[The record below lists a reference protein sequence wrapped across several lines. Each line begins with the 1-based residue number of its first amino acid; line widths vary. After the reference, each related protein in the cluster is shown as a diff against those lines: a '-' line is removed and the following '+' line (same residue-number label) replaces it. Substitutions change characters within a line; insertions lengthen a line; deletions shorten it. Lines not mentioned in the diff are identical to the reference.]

1 MFGTGTQVCY
11 NMKESFPN
19 DICMGEKRMFTRSS
33 ARNAI
38 GNPAAFARGGAYVQ
52 EGKVDHVTVRQQD
65 TLLVYEGVVHG
76 PGEDYAVMFEYN
88 QQQENFAACR
98 CSCPEISRSAWGC
111 RHVAALM
118 IAACGG
124 AATPVGSR
132 EGSEWL
138 GELLMN
144 KSGSLPLTTT
154 GQEPVRLYPQLR
166 RVSDHEMALGL
177 KLGRS
182 RLYIVRSMAD
192 FVQRA
197 QKREAA
203 VYGRELTFSHREE
216 ELAKEDAAL
225 FGQIVML
232 AAKGDTAG
240 GELML
245 SGAALDQTMRLLTGR
260 QADVRE
266 EDGVTR
272 RVRVVQRDI
281 PLEVELEENGASAQ
295 LCVLAQNVVLGQSG
309 AYRFTNEELVCA
321 FGETFER
328 ISGLLQVAGAY
339 PQGIRFGSDQLED
352 VCMRLILPA
361 MQSAVMRKGQT
372 ILTNHTPTPVHP
384 RLYVDLSDDNK
395 LTCRTAFDYLGT
407 VLSGSQTHPHIRR
420 NTPLENDVR
429 AAVMQLFPQKLGEDD
444 YAFEGSDDA
453 RFALL
458 SEQLAGLE
466 RAGEVMVS
474 QRLARMNVKRAKT
487 MSFGLTQQDGKL
499 TLKADLGGYTQEELT
514 QALSAYRQKR
524 AYVRLTSG
532 TFLSGEALE
541 QAASAAQ
548 VLDGLDMT
556 AEQAQQGAEVP
567 MSRAMYLE
575 SALED
580 RENISLNAPKEIEA
594 WTQRMRQA
602 QTLRVEQPA
611 SLQATLRSYQ
621 LEGLSWLCALSD
633 AGFNGIL
640 ADDMGLGKTIQ
651 ALSLL
656 LWEQER
662 GKQVH
667 ALVVCPASLQLNWLS
682 EAKKFAPSLH
692 STSLMGSAKER
703 VDIIKAEKRPNILIT
718 SYDQLRRDVQAYQG
732 VTFTHVLLDEAQNIK
747 NAASQAARA
756 VKTISSEHRFAM
768 TGTPIENRLSELWSV
783 FDFLMPGYL
792 GTYKKFKDR
801 FEAPVVR
808 DADEK
813 ARTTLHMMIA
823 PFILRRMKK
832 DVLTDLPEKV
842 ETVMSS
848 EMTAEQRRIYT
859 AYVSRL
865 QESGKDL
872 LGSNQDRIKMLS
884 ELTRLRQLCCDPR
897 LCLEDYTGGSG
908 KLMQLME
915 IVRDAL
921 EADHRILLF
930 SQFTTMLDL
939 IAEALDD
946 EGIGYYT
953 LTGDTDKEERMEL
966 VQQFNEGGADVFLIS
981 LKAGG
986 TGLNLTGAD
995 VVIHYDPWWNVSA
1008 QNQAT
1013 DRAYRIG
1020 QTKGVQVIRLI
1031 ASDTVEEHILN
1042 IQERKKALSDGVLLG
1057 EENFFTMDADML
1069 KEVLGG

>member
-1 MFGTGTQVCY
+1 
-11 NMKESFPN
+11 
-19 DICMGEKRMFTRSS
+19 MFTRSS
-33 ARNAI
+33 ARSAI
-38 GNPAAFARGGAYVQ
+38 GNPAMFARGGAYVQ
-52 EGKVDHVTVRQQD
+52 EGRVSQVTVREAGALQI
-65 TLLVYEGVVHG
+65 YEGVVQS
-76 PGEDYAVMFEYN
+76 PGESYRVSFEYDP
-88 QQQENFAACR
+88 QQEKFPACR
-98 CSCPEISRSAWGC
+98 CSCAEIGRSAWGC

-118 IAACGG
+118 IAVCGG
-124 AATPVGSR
+124 TATPVGPR
-132 EGSEWL
+132 EGSEWMD
-138 GELLMN
+138 ELLMK
-144 KSGSLPLTTT
+144 KSGALSGVLAET
-154 GQEPVRLYPQLR
+154 EPVHLHPSLR
-166 RVSDHEMALGL
+166 RVSDEEMALGL
-177 KLGRS
+177 RLGRS

-192 FVQRA
+192 FAQRA
-197 QKREAA
+197 QKRETTI
-203 VYGRELTFSHREE
+203 YGRELTFSHREE
-216 ELAKEDAAL
+216 ELAKEDVQL

-232 AAKGDTAG
+232 AGKGETDG

-245 SGAALDQTMRLLTGR
+245 RGAALDQTMRLLEGR
-260 QADVRE
+260 QVDIRE
-266 EDGVTR
+266 ENGTQR
-272 RVRVVQRDI
+272 RVRVVRRDI
-281 PLEVELEENGASAQ
+281 ALELELEEQGDSAQ
-295 LCVLAQNVVLGQSG
+295 LCVLAENVVLGQAG
-309 AYRFTNEELVCA
+309 AYRFMNEEIVCA

-339 PQGIRFGSDQLED
+339 PQGIRFGSGQLEE

-361 MQSAVMRKGQT
+361 MESAVMKKGQT
-372 ILTNHTPTPVHP
+372 ILTGHTPTPVRP
-384 RLYVDLSDDNK
+384 RIYVDLDDSNR
-395 LTCRTAFDYLGT
+395 LTCRTVFDYLGT
-407 VLSGSQTHPHIRR
+407 VLSAGQTHPHIRR
-420 NTPLENDVR
+420 NTPLENDVH
-429 AAVMQLFPQKLGEDD
+429 AAVMRLFPEKINEDE
-444 YAFEGSDDA
+444 YAFEGNDDA

-458 SEQLAGLE
+458 SEQLLSLE
-466 RAGEVMVS
+466 RAGEVHVS
-474 QRLARMNVKRAKT
+474 DRLAKMNVKRAKT
-487 MSFGLTQQDGKL
+487 MSFGLTQEDGKL
-499 TLKADLGGYTQEELT
+499 KLKADLGGYTQEDLT
-514 QALSAYRQKR
+514 QALAAYRQKR
-524 AYVRLTSG
+524 TYVRLTSG

-541 QAASAAQ
+541 QAAEAAQ

-556 AEQAQQGAEVP
+556 AEQAQEGAEVP

-580 RENISLNAPKEIEA
+580 RESISLHAPKEIEE
-594 WTQRMRQA
+594 WTQRMRTA
-602 QTLRVEQPA
+602 QSMRVTQPA

-621 LEGLSWLCALSD
+621 LEGLSWLCALCGAD
-633 AGFNGIL
+633 FNGIL

-656 LWEQER
+656 LWEQEQ
-662 GKQVH
+662 GHDVH
-667 ALVVCPASLQLNWLS
+667 ALVVCPASLQLNWLA
-682 EAKKFAPSLH
+682 EAKKFAPSLV
-692 STSLMGSAKER
+692 SMSLMGSAKER
-703 VDIIKAEKRPNILIT
+703 TDIIKAANRPNILIT
-718 SYDQLRRDVQAYQG
+718 SYDQMRRDVQAYKD
-732 VTFTHVLLDEAQNIK
+732 VAFTHMLLDEAQNIK

-756 VKTISSEHRFAM
+756 VKTIKSEHRFAM
-768 TGTPIENRLSELWSV
+768 TGTPIENRLSELWSI

-792 GTYKKFKDR
+792 STYKKFKER

-808 DADEK
+808 DADEN
-813 ARTTLHMMIA
+813 ARMTLHMMVA

-848 EMTAEQRRIYT
+848 EMTAEQRKIYA
-859 AYVSRL
+859 AYISRL
-865 QESGKDL
+865 QQDSKSLLEKKD
-872 LGSNQDRIKMLS
+872 NIRMLA

-921 EADHRILLF
+921 EAGHRILLF

-946 EGIGYYT
+946 EGIGYYM

-966 VQQFNEGGADVFLIS
+966 VQQFNEGGEDVFLIS

-1031 ASDTVEEHILN
+1031 ASDTVEEHILG
-1042 IQERKKALSDGVLLG
+1042 IQERKKTLSDGVLLG
-1057 EENFFTMDADML
+1057 EENFFTMDAEML

>member
-361 MQSAVMRKGQT
+361 MQSAVMR
-372 ILTNHTPTPVHP
+372 
-384 RLYVDLSDDNK
+384 
-395 LTCRTAFDYLGT
+395 
-407 VLSGSQTHPHIRR
+407 
-420 NTPLENDVR
+420 
-429 AAVMQLFPQKLGEDD
+429 
-444 YAFEGSDDA
+444 
-453 RFALL
+453 
-458 SEQLAGLE
+458 
-466 RAGEVMVS
+466 
-474 QRLARMNVKRAKT
+474 
-487 MSFGLTQQDGKL
+487 
-499 TLKADLGGYTQEELT
+499 
-514 QALSAYRQKR
+514 
-524 AYVRLTSG
+524 
-532 TFLSGEALE
+532 
-541 QAASAAQ
+541 
-548 VLDGLDMT
+548 
-556 AEQAQQGAEVP
+556 
-567 MSRAMYLE
+567 
-575 SALED
+575 
-580 RENISLNAPKEIEA
+580 
-594 WTQRMRQA
+594 
-602 QTLRVEQPA
+602 
-611 SLQATLRSYQ
+611 
-621 LEGLSWLCALSD
+621 
-633 AGFNGIL
+633 
-640 ADDMGLGKTIQ
+640 
-651 ALSLL
+651 
-656 LWEQER
+656 
-662 GKQVH
+662 
-667 ALVVCPASLQLNWLS
+667 
-682 EAKKFAPSLH
+682 
-692 STSLMGSAKER
+692 
-703 VDIIKAEKRPNILIT
+703 
-718 SYDQLRRDVQAYQG
+718 
-732 VTFTHVLLDEAQNIK
+732 
-747 NAASQAARA
+747 
-756 VKTISSEHRFAM
+756 
-768 TGTPIENRLSELWSV
+768 
-783 FDFLMPGYL
+783 
-792 GTYKKFKDR
+792 
-801 FEAPVVR
+801 
-808 DADEK
+808 
-813 ARTTLHMMIA
+813 
-823 PFILRRMKK
+823 
-832 DVLTDLPEKV
+832 
-842 ETVMSS
+842 
-848 EMTAEQRRIYT
+848 
-859 AYVSRL
+859 
-865 QESGKDL
+865 
-872 LGSNQDRIKMLS
+872 
-884 ELTRLRQLCCDPR
+884 
-897 LCLEDYTGGSG
+897 
-908 KLMQLME
+908 
-915 IVRDAL
+915 
-921 EADHRILLF
+921 
-930 SQFTTMLDL
+930 
-939 IAEALDD
+939 
-946 EGIGYYT
+946 
-953 LTGDTDKEERMEL
+953 
-966 VQQFNEGGADVFLIS
+966 
-981 LKAGG
+981 
-986 TGLNLTGAD
+986 
-995 VVIHYDPWWNVSA
+995 
-1008 QNQAT
+1008 
-1013 DRAYRIG
+1013 
-1020 QTKGVQVIRLI
+1020 
-1031 ASDTVEEHILN
+1031 
-1042 IQERKKALSDGVLLG
+1042 
-1057 EENFFTMDADML
+1057 
-1069 KEVLGG
+1069 